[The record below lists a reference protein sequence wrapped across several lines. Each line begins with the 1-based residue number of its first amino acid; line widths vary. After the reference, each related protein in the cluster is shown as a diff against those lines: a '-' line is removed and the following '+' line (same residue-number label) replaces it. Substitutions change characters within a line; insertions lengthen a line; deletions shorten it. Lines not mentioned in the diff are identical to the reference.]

1 MLLKFLPD
9 YRNQKTERTFVDC
22 DPADNIEY
30 RGFNKILGAWTLPTN
45 IKVKKIPE
53 FSPNKSFPAFPQN
66 LRAFLHFLECT
77 NPEFTASFERAFQ
90 NLVQR

>member
-45 IKVKKIPE
+45 IKVKKN
-53 FSPNKSFPAFPQN
+53 S
-66 LRAFLHFLECT
+66 
-77 NPEFTASFERAFQ
+77 
-90 NLVQR
+90 